1 MDCLQNISLGL
12 KAKAISKTEF
22 QFEGCLWNKVS
33 TLHIYTSETYAPVSP
48 YNQEILFQ
56 QIHMISV
63 RGLNKNKTTHSLK
76 LSISLHNDGK
86 LAQQTQ
92 PQICLNLRIPLQ
104 RSICRS
110 HRVFTIDWSL
120 VITCFNFFEIWISW
134 FCFVLF
140 SFYIRATN
148 VQNLLNKNP
157 SFSRKIFLTPLL
169 HYYSIAIPTQEDF
182 RWIMKKM
189 QHKGTAWNLW
199 KWWVRLLRKVS
210 VSLWPNTFF
219 SVYCY
224 TSSDKPVLVIAP
236 IFSVH
241 RTHTN
246 VWIAHHLWTDFS
258 RSISLA
264 NILFLW

>member
-1 MDCLQNISLGL
+1 M
-12 KAKAISKTEF
+12 
-22 QFEGCLWNKVS
+22 
-33 TLHIYTSETYAPVSP
+33 
-48 YNQEILFQ
+48 
-56 QIHMISV
+56 
-63 RGLNKNKTTHSLK
+63 
-76 LSISLHNDGK
+76 
-86 LAQQTQ
+86 
-92 PQICLNLRIPLQ
+92 
-104 RSICRS
+104 
-110 HRVFTIDWSL
+110 
-120 VITCFNFFEIWISW
+120 
-134 FCFVLF
+134 FCFPFISELQMYKTYLTKIHLF
-140 SFYIRATN
+140 T
-148 VQNLLNKNP
+148 
-157 SFSRKIFLTPLL
+157 RKIFLTPLL

-199 KWWVRLLRKVS
+199 KLWVRLLRKVS